1 MSRLD
6 IPNLGIGTYKLKTQE
21 EINHTLKNALSSG
34 YRMIDTATLY
44 KNEELISNYLK
55 THMTNHGLNR
65 NDIWITTKVPYFT
78 MLEGKVEKIRK
89 GIETSIELFGGYVDL
104 YLIHASNPNDVLTW
118 HILREYQTAGKI
130 RNVGISN
137 YNLERLIKFCEEIGN
152 DEVQYIYMNQ
162 IEFNPFLNRS
172 PLLELCFKKG
182 IKITAYGSLYKT
194 NDYIVSLADK
204 YKLSCEQILLKWAK
218 QKCIVVI
225 PMSRNSDHILDNYN
239 SIQGV
244 HSELN
249 ILDEDMK
256 MLDGFDEG
264 FTKFLKHL

>member
-1 MSRLD
+1 MSLLD

-21 EINHTLKNALSSG
+21 EINHTLKHALSSG

-55 THMTNHGLNR
+55 MQLADHGLKR
-65 NDIWITTKVPYFT
+65 NDIWVTTKVPYFS
-78 MLEGKVEKIRK
+78 MLDGKVDKIRK

-104 YLIHASNPNDVLTW
+104 YLIHASNHNDVITW
-118 HILREYQTAGKI
+118 KILREYQTAGKI

-137 YNLERLIKFCEEIGN
+137 YNLERLIKFCVDIGN
-152 DEVQYIYMNQ
+152 DEVKYIYMNQ

-172 PLLELCFKKG
+172 QLLELCFKKG
-182 IKITAYGSLYKT
+182 IKVTAYGSLYKT

-204 YKLSCEQILLKWAK
+204 YKLSCEQILLKWAT
-218 QKCIVVI
+218 QKGIVVI
-225 PMSRNSDHILDNYN
+225 PMSRNSNHIVDNYN

-244 HSELN
+244 HGKLN
-249 ILDEDMK
+249 ILEEDMK
-256 MLDGFDEG
+256 VLNRFDEG